1 MNYLL
6 KALIYKLEG
15 EIEVARANVMVYEK
29 NPAGIGEHPDVVEAM
44 ETQIEKIAQ
53 ADEKIATIRKYFSE

>member
-6 KALIYKLEG
+6 QALIAKLEG
-15 EIEVARANVMVYEK
+15 EIEVAIANITVYEK
-29 NPAGIGEHPDVVEAM
+29 NPAGIGEHPDVVEAV

-53 ADEKIATIRKYFSE
+53 ADEKIATIEKFFSK

>member
-6 KALIYKLEG
+6 QALIAKLEG
-15 EIEVARANVMVYEK
+15 EIEVAIANVTVYEK
-29 NPAGIGEHPDVVEAM
+29 NPAGIGEHPDVVEAI

-53 ADEKIATIRKYFSE
+53 ADEKIATIEKFFSK

>member
-6 KALIYKLEG
+6 RALIAKLEG
-15 EIEVARANVMVYEK
+15 EIEVAIANITVYEK
-29 NPAGIGEHPDVVEAM
+29 NPAGIGEHPDVVEAV

-53 ADEKIATIRKYFSE
+53 ADEKIANIEKFFSK

>member
-15 EIEVARANVMVYEK
+15 EIEVARANIMVYEK
-29 NPAGIGEHPDVVEAM
+29 NPAGIGEHPDIVEAI
-44 ETQIEKIAQ
+44 ETQVEKIAQ
-53 ADEKIATIRKYFSE
+53 ADEKIATIEKYFSI

>member
-6 KALIYKLEG
+6 RALIAKLEG
-15 EIEVARANVMVYEK
+15 EIEVAIANITVYEK
-29 NPAGIGEHPDVVEAM
+29 NPAGIGEHPDVVEAV

-53 ADEKIATIRKYFSE
+53 ADEKIATIEKFFSK